1 MLIVDLED
9 EYQRHNMISP
19 LVFDTVLCLQNYL
32 SPWGQL
38 SWAGMEYWE
47 KYYLLINIFTISSLT
62 INLQVFNSYSGT
74 GSGQRGSQTCRRTV
88 IEPYNKFCNQSTK
101 SKQPTIW
108 QTLASSQHRYLVF
121 SISLNMLGKC
131 LNPIMYLQKI
141 VLDISKS
148 LPCHDTADYLE
159 QIASETSVFELLQ
172 SSSSQILRSTELV
185 NVFKSQSDRYVRIE
199 KHRGVDKIK
208 CGEKILSNTLLT
220 FPEGDSKIFP
230 HTLFCPPLKMA
241 FRQVPLG
248 CLSLWTPKLLFSGGQ
263 LLQDP
268 S

>member
-19 LVFDTVLCLQNYL
+19 LVFDTVLCLRNYL

-62 INLQVFNSYSGT
+62 INLQVFTSYSGT

-88 IEPYNKFCNQSTK
+88 IEPYNKFCNLSFNVMQHAIILTILVNINHLWEYLRFCNQSTK

-108 QTLASSQHRYLVF
+108 QSGPWETHQRTLACSQHRYLVF

-185 NVFKSQSDRYVRIE
+185 NVFKFSVWQICTNWETPWQVNRY
-199 KHRGVDKIK
+199 
-208 CGEKILSNTLLT
+208 
-220 FPEGDSKIFP
+220 
-230 HTLFCPPLKMA
+230 
-241 FRQVPLG
+241 
-248 CLSLWTPKLLFSGGQ
+248 SLQ
-263 LLQDP
+263 I
-268 S
+268 